1 MKQDDWIKDLQERMA
16 DHQESVTDDLWAGIE
31 KTLDQRSVVKKTAS
45 VVPWRRYVAAAAVVL
60 VLLGSGSYL
69 LFNQQEQSLPHI
81 ASTTNHNK
89 ELNSHS
95 SLTEKP
101 VVAKTGKPVKEM
113 IAHVQR
119 LVKQTVGLS
128 AMENKELAI
137 ASEGVTNRQNVSS
150 ERSTLDADIPVGQT
164 EKEPAAPAEKTEKQL
179 GTTEKNQTQRTVT
192 KPVERP
198 AAFANRRSN
207 SSSRH
212 SQVSMNLYASNS
224 IGQYSGTNAL
234 RMSDVM
240 INRSYMGQSNPS
252 LFYASAKPL
261 YLADTHEETDHHQPV
276 SFGLTTN
283 YAFNNRWS
291 VTSGVVYT
299 KLTSDFTQVLSEHRL
314 TRRQTL
320 HYVGIPVNVNYMIWG
335 NQNLRT
341 YVTAGG
347 QADVNVSAN
356 TEKEGVDYDT
366 KKDKVQ
372 FSTQAALG
380 VQYNITPQLGAYI
393 EPGMKYYIDNGS
405 ETQNFFKDK
414 QLNFNVQVGVRWN
427 IK

>member
-1 MKQDDWIKDLQERMA
+1 M
-16 DHQESVTDDLWAGIE
+16 
-31 KTLDQRSVVKKTAS
+31 
-45 VVPWRRYVAAAAVVL
+45 
-60 VLLGSGSYL
+60 
-69 LFNQQEQSLPHI
+69 
-81 ASTTNHNK
+81 
-89 ELNSHS
+89 
-95 SLTEKP
+95 
-101 VVAKTGKPVKEM
+101 
-113 IAHVQR
+113 
-119 LVKQTVGLS
+119 
-128 AMENKELAI
+128 
-137 ASEGVTNRQNVSS
+137 
-150 ERSTLDADIPVGQT
+150 
-164 EKEPAAPAEKTEKQL
+164 
-179 GTTEKNQTQRTVT
+179 
-192 KPVERP
+192 
-198 AAFANRRSN
+198 
-207 SSSRH
+207 
-212 SQVSMNLYASNS
+212 
-224 IGQYSGTNAL
+224 
-234 RMSDVM
+234 
-240 INRSYMGQSNPS
+240 
-252 LFYASAKPL
+252 
-261 YLADTHEETDHHQPV
+261 
-276 SFGLTTN
+276 
-283 YAFNNRWS
+283 
-291 VTSGVVYT
+291 
-299 KLTSDFTQVLSEHRL
+299 LSEHRL